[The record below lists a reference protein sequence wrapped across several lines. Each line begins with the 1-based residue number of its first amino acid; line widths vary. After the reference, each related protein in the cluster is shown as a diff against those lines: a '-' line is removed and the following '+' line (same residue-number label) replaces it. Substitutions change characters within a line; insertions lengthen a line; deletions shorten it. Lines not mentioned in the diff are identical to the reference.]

1 MKAERRHELK
11 TNSLARGIEH
21 LPDASRQYGTKVMV
35 ALLLALLVVFFIR
48 QRITSGRAREASAA
62 QALNAARGAI
72 GEVDEV
78 VNLAMF
84 NPFMQGML
92 SPANLA
98 QLRQQVAT
106 RGEEGVRSV
115 LETADDPRL
124 IAEAKLARGDLNWKL
139 ANFPDLPGAA
149 TQPALQFPRS
159 KKDLLETALQSY
171 QEVLDDPGSPRETM
185 WTARFGLAAV
195 RENQGEWDKAKEQYQ
210 NLVNDLNVPQPLKD
224 QAVERLNKLD
234 ERRRPVLLGAPQ
246 AAEDPARAINPT
258 TSTAPST
265 TQSSTS
271 PASKPA
277 SAPSSAPA
285 SAPTS
290 GPAPAP
296 TSAAPAPAQPVPPTP
311 SPAPKQ

>member
-11 TNSLARGIEH
+11 TNSLARGIEQ
-21 LPDASRQYGTKVMV
+21 LPEASRQHGTKVMV
-35 ALLLALLVVFFIR
+35 GVLLALLVVFFIR
-48 QRITSGRAREASAA
+48 QRIVSGRAREASAA

-72 GEVDEV
+72 SEVDEV

-92 SPANLA
+92 SPQNLA
-98 QLRQQVAT
+98 TMRQQIAT

-159 KKDLLETALQSY
+159 RKDLLQSALQSY

-224 QAVERLNKLD
+224 QAVDRLNKLD
-234 ERRRPVLLGAPQ
+234 QRRRPVLLGAPV
-246 AAEDPARAINPT
+246 AEEVPPT
-258 TSTAPST
+258 TGPATSAAP
-265 TQSSTS
+265 STS
-271 PASKPA
+271 PATTTQSTTGPVSTGPA
-277 SAPSSAPA
+277 STGPA
-285 SAPTS
+285 STT
-290 GPAPAP
+290 GPA
-296 TSAAPAPAQPVPPTP
+296 S
-311 SPAPKQ
+311 SPAPK

>member
-21 LPDASRQYGTKVMV
+21 LPEASRQHGTKVMV
-35 ALLLALLVVFFIR
+35 GVLLALLVVFFIR
-48 QRITSGRAREASAA
+48 QRIVSGRAREASAA

-72 GEVDEV
+72 SEVDEV

-92 SPANLA
+92 SPQNLA
-98 QLRQQVAT
+98 TMRQQIAT

-139 ANFPDLPGAA
+139 ASFPDLPGAA

-159 KKDLLETALQSY
+159 RKDLLQSALQSY

-185 WTARFGLAAV
+185 WTARFGLAAA

-224 QAVERLNKLD
+224 QAVDRLNKLD
-234 ERRRPVLLGAPQ
+234 QRRRPVLLGAPV
-246 AAEDPARAINPT
+246 AEEVPPT
-258 TSTAPST
+258 TGPATSAAP
-265 TQSSTS
+265 STS
-271 PASKPA
+271 PATTTQSTTGPVSTGPA
-277 SAPSSAPA
+277 STGPA
-285 SAPTS
+285 STT
-290 GPAPAP
+290 GPASSPAKAPAP
-296 TSAAPAPAQPVPPTP
+296 
-311 SPAPKQ
+311 K

>member
-21 LPDASRQYGTKVMV
+21 LPEASRQHGTKVMV
-35 ALLLALLVVFFIR
+35 GVLLALLVVFFIR
-48 QRITSGRAREASAA
+48 QRIVSGRAREASAA

-72 GEVDEV
+72 AEADEV

-92 SPANLA
+92 SPQNLA
-98 QLRQQVAT
+98 TMRQQIAT

-159 KKDLLETALQSY
+159 RKDLLQSALQSY

-195 RENQGEWDKAKEQYQ
+195 RENQGEWDKAKEQYR

-224 QAVERLNKLD
+224 QAVDRLNKLD
-234 ERRRPVLLGAPQ
+234 QRRRPVLLGAPV
-246 AAEDPARAINPT
+246 AEEVPPT
-258 TSTAPST
+258 TGPAISTAPST
-265 TQSSTS
+265 SPATTTQSTTGPASTNPASTGPTSTGPASTTS
-271 PASKPA
+271 PASN
-277 SAPSSAPA
+277 PSKAPA
-285 SAPTS
+285 
-290 GPAPAP
+290 
-296 TSAAPAPAQPVPPTP
+296 
-311 SPAPKQ
+311 K